1 MTDNIRKITMFSSDM
16 WGDVVEWRFKH
27 RLNTEADSVRNLVAA
42 GLHYYKLMED
52 PQFVQAEGEAAE
64 RLANAFE

>member
-1 MTDNIRKITMFSSDM
+1 MTDNIRKITMFSPDM

-52 PQFVQAEGEAAE
+52 AEFRKAEAAATN
-64 RLANAFE
+64 RLNGDAN

>member
-1 MTDNIRKITMFSSDM
+1 M

-52 PQFVQAEGEAAE
+52 AQFVQAEGEAAE
-64 RLANAFE
+64 RLAGQSE